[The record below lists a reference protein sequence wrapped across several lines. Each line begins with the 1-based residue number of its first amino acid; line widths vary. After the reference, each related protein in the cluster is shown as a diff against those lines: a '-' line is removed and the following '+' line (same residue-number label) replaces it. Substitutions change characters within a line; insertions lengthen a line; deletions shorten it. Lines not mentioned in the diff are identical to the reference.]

1 MNLPTN
7 IVGIKLPSKKNK
19 SKLDN
24 TDESKTNTKLYINNK
39 TINVQDI
46 DNVPKKQ
53 QQSNKNNKK

>member
-24 TDESKTNTKLYINNK
+24 TDRSKTNTKLYINNK
-39 TINVQDI
+39 TINVQDK
-46 DNVPKKQ
+46 DNIPK
-53 QQSNKNNKK
+53 